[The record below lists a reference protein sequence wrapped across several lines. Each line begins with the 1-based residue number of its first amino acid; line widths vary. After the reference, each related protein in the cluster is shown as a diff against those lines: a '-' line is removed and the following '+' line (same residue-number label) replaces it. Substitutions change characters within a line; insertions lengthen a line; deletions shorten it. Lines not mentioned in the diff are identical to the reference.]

1 MKKLFYICIILM
13 GVMAFTS
20 CKKEQVEV
28 VEEETLECAVDS
40 TEVLETPADTLVVVE
55 E

>member
-1 MKKLFYICIILM
+1 MKKLFYVFVILM

-20 CKKEQVEV
+20 CKKEQVV
-28 VEEETLECAVDS
+28 AEEETLEVAIDTTDVCD
-40 TEVLETPADTLVVVE
+40 TPAETLVVE